1 MLFDYI
7 FLPLIIHG
15 LYSSHQK
22 EDVPNALRIVRRFYL
37 SVGQVW
43 NNAVSLSQ
51 SYRPIC
57 WKTKFVAR
65 TFSKGNLSQGAIHK
79 MFVEV
84 VRLALVYVRFT
95 TAWYNNPYPK
105 FPIVNTA
112 ICYYVTEYEFSG
124 SSLEALC
131 S

>member
-1 MLFDYI
+1 MCSSYI
-7 FLPLIIHG
+7 FKSKSVSKFNVRFAHNRTCN
-15 LYSSHQK
+15 
-22 EDVPNALRIVRRFYL
+22 ED
-37 SVGQVW
+37 
-43 NNAVSLSQ
+43 
-51 SYRPIC
+51 IC
-57 WKTKFVAR
+57 
-65 TFSKGNLSQGAIHK
+65 AIHK

-84 VRLALVYVRFT
+84 VSLAFVYVRFT

-112 ICYYVTEYEFSG
+112 ICYYATEYEVPG

>member
-1 MLFDYI
+1 MYDSR
-7 FLPLIIHG
+7 IIG
-15 LYSSHQK
+15 TCN
-22 EDVPNALRIVRRFYL
+22 ED
-37 SVGQVW
+37 
-43 NNAVSLSQ
+43 
-51 SYRPIC
+51 IC
-57 WKTKFVAR
+57 
-65 TFSKGNLSQGAIHK
+65 AIRK

-84 VRLALVYVRFT
+84 VSLAFVYFRFT

-112 ICYYVTEYEFSG
+112 ICYYVTVYEFSG